1 MGSLVCEAK
10 GNMLIDNDMSEQIK
24 IQLPDG
30 SVREVAQG
38 TTPFDVAMSI
48 SPRLAAAV
56 VVARI
61 RPLTTPVVAGETA
74 VEEADEA
81 QTEAGMYGSAS
92 ELGERL
98 VDLAAP
104 LNEDVALELLKE
116 SDEAALKVV
125 RHSAAHVMATAIL
138 ELFPETKLG
147 HGPATDNGFFYDV
160 YRETPF
166 TEDDLAAIEK
176 RMAEVVARDETF
188 VREQESR
195 EMGLKD
201 YAEHGDFMKV
211 HFIERF
217 TKPGDEISLYRNG
230 KFVDFCRGPHVPST
244 GRVKAFKV
252 TSVAGAY
259 WLGDEKNQQLQRI
272 YGTAFFN
279 AKDMDAH
286 FKRLEEIKARDHR
299 VLGKQLDL
307 FSIQEVAGAGLIF
320 WHPKGGLIRK
330 TMEDWMRD
338 ECIRRGYEMVFTP
351 HIMRRELWKVSGH
364 EGFYSQNMYPP
375 MELDDAEYRL
385 KPMNCP
391 GHILIYK
398 NSPKSYRDLPQR
410 YAELGNVYRYE
421 RSGTMHGLLRVRGFT
436 QDDAHIFCTPE
447 QIESEIAAC
456 VEFADE
462 VLKAFGFAEFK
473 VELSTWDPKDQKSY
487 VGSPEHWETAVGS
500 LKKVLDAKAIPYRE
514 IPGEAAFY
522 GPKIDIKLVD
532 VLGRLWQLST
542 VQFDFN
548 LPQRFEL
555 EYTGE
560 DGEKH
565 RPVMVHR
572 ALFGS
577 VERFFGVLIE
587 HYAGA
592 FPLWLAP
599 VQVGLVPISEKHVEY
614 ARAVKA
620 KLEVAGL
627 RVELDAR
634 NEKMNAKI
642 REFTLQKVPFV
653 LVMGDKEA
661 EQREVNV
668 RVRGGG
674 VQGTFPLSEFIANAT
689 TLITRKELNLS
700 DTPKWHDAVLK
711 AVQSFPTDQFDLN
724 DLYDLRDEFA
734 SIFPNNRHVNE
745 KLRQQLQTLRDE
757 GIIQFLDNEGNYKRI
772 K

>member
-1 MGSLVCEAK
+1 
-10 GNMLIDNDMSEQIK
+10 MSEQSIK
-24 IQLPDG
+24 VQLPDG
-30 SVREVAQG
+30 SVREVARG
-38 TTPFDVAMSI
+38 TTPYDIAMSI

-61 RPLTTPVVAGETA
+61 RPLTPVVSTTTET
-74 VEEADEA
+74 EEENSEA
-81 QTEAGMYGSAS
+81 AMYGGA
-92 ELGERL
+92 EAGERL

-104 LNEDVALELLKE
+104 LTEDVALELLKE

-147 HGPATDNGFFYDV
+147 HGPATDQGFFYDV

-166 TEDDLAAIEK
+166 SETDLAAIEAK
-176 RMAEVVARDETF
+176 MAEVVARDEKF
-188 VREQESR
+188 VREQEAR
-195 EMGLKD
+195 EKGLEEYKQ
-201 YAEHGDFMKV
+201 HGDFMKV

-230 KFVDFCRGPHVPST
+230 EFVDFCRGPHVPST

-259 WLGDEKNQQLQRI
+259 WLGDEKNQQLQRV

-279 AKDMDAH
+279 AKDMEQH

-351 HIMRRELWKVSGH
+351 HIMRRELWKISGH

-391 GHILIYK
+391 GHILIYR
-398 NSPKSYRDLPQR
+398 NSPKSYRDLPVR

-436 QDDAHIFCTPE
+436 QDDAHIFCMPE

-473 VELSTWDPKDQKSY
+473 VELSTWDPKDAKSY
-487 VGSPEHWETAVGS
+487 VGEPQHWEMAVGS
-500 LKKVLDAKAIPYRE
+500 LKKVLDAKGIAYRE

-548 LPQRFEL
+548 LPERFGL

-599 VQVGLVPISEKHVEY
+599 VQVGLVPISEKHLDY

-620 KLEVAGL
+620 KLEAAGL
-627 RVELDAR
+627 RVELDER

-642 REFTLQKVPFV
+642 REFTMQKVPFV

-661 EQREVNV
+661 AAEAVSV
-668 RVRGGG
+668 RTRGKG
-674 VQGTFPLSEFIANAT
+674 
-689 TLITRKELNLS
+689 
-700 DTPKWHDAVLK
+700 
-711 AVQSFPTDQFDLN
+711 
-724 DLYDLRDEFA
+724 
-734 SIFPNNRHVNE
+734 
-745 KLRQQLQTLRDE
+745 DE
-757 GIIQFLDNEGNYKRI
+757 GSVALTDFIERARGVVAARTVQL
-772 K
+772 

>member
-1 MGSLVCEAK
+1 MQAPDTIS
-10 GNMLIDNDMSEQIK
+10 
-24 IQLPDG
+24 IQLPDN
-30 SVREVAQG
+30 SIRTVARG
-38 TTPFDVAMSI
+38 TTPLDIANSI

-56 VVARI
+56 VLARI
-61 RPLTTPVVAGETA
+61 RPTRGTADEGAPEATAGETEA
-74 VEEADEA
+74 AMYADEP
-81 QTEAGMYGSAS
+81 GS
-92 ELGERL
+92 GTRL

-104 LNEDVALELLKE
+104 LHEDIALELLKE
-116 SDEAALKVV
+116 TDEDALRVV

-147 HGPATDNGFFYDV
+147 HGPATDSGFFYDV

-166 TEDDLAAIEK
+166 TEADLAAIEA
-176 RMAEVVARDETF
+176 RMAEVVKRDEPF
-188 VREQESR
+188 VREAATR
-195 EMGLKD
+195 EKGL
-201 YAEHGDFMKV
+201 AEYEQQGDFMKV

-230 KFVDFCRGPHVPST
+230 GFTDFCRGPHVPST

-279 AKDMDAH
+279 AKDLEQH

-330 TMEDWMRD
+330 AMEDWMRD
-338 ECIRRGYEMVFTP
+338 ECIRRGYNIVFTP
-351 HIMRRELWKVSGH
+351 HIMRRELWKISGH
-364 EGFYSQNMYPP
+364 EGFYGQNMYPP

-398 NSPKSYRDLPQR
+398 SSPRSYRDLPIR

-447 QIESEIAAC
+447 QIEDEVVAC
-456 VEFADE
+456 IEFAQS
-462 VLKAFGFAEFK
+462 VLQTFGFAEFR

-487 VGSPEHWETAVGS
+487 TGSAENWKLAIDS
-500 LKKVLDAKAIPYRE
+500 LKSALSRKSIPFVE

-522 GPKIDIKLVD
+522 GPKIDVKLVD

-548 LPQRFEL
+548 LPARFEL

-560 DGEKH
+560 DGERH
-565 RPVMVHR
+565 QPVMVHR

-592 FPLWLAP
+592 FPMWLAP

-614 ARAVKA
+614 ATSVQQR
-620 KLEVAGL
+620 LEAAGL
-627 RVELDAR
+627 RVELDAS
-634 NEKMNAKI
+634 NGKMNAKI
-642 REFTLQKVPFV
+642 RDFTHGKVPFV

-661 EQREVNV
+661 ATDQVSV
-668 RVRGGG
+668 RTRGKGDEGG
-674 VQGTFPLSEFIANAT
+674 VSVA
-689 TLITRKELNLS
+689 
-700 DTPKWHDAVLK
+700 
-711 AVQSFPTDQFDLN
+711 
-724 DLYDLRDEFA
+724 EFA
-734 SIFPNNRHVNE
+734 DRA
-745 KLRQQLQTLRDE
+745 
-757 GIIQFLDNEGNYKRI
+757 KRLVETHAMSLVDAAVATAG
-772 K
+772 

>member
-1 MGSLVCEAK
+1 
-10 GNMLIDNDMSEQIK
+10 MSEQIK

-30 SVREVAQG
+30 SVREVARG
-38 TTPFDVAMSI
+38 TIPYDVAMSI

-61 RPLTTPVVAGETA
+61 RPLTTPVVPGETA
-74 VEEADEA
+74 MEEADEA
-81 QTEAGMYGSAS
+81 QTEAGMYSSAA
-92 ELGERL
+92 EQGERL

-104 LNEDVALELLKE
+104 LEEDVALELLKE
-116 SDEAALKVV
+116 TDEGALKVV

-176 RMAEVVARDETF
+176 RMAEVVARDEKF

-201 YAEHGDFMKV
+201 YREHGDFMKV

-217 TKPGDEISLYRNG
+217 TKPGDQISLYRNG

-259 WLGDEKNQQLQRI
+259 WLGDEKNQQLQRV

-279 AKDMDAH
+279 AKDMEAH

-320 WHPKGGLIRK
+320 WHPKGGMIRK

-351 HIMRRELWKVSGH
+351 HIMRREMWKISGH

-487 VGSPEHWETAVGS
+487 VGSAEHWETAVAS
-500 LKKVLDAKAIPYRE
+500 LKKVLDAKKIPYRE

-599 VQVGLVPISEKHVEY
+599 VQVGLVPISEKHLGY
-614 ARAVKA
+614 AAAVKA
-620 KLEVAGL
+620 KLEAAGL

-642 REFTLQKVPFV
+642 REFTMQKVPFV
-653 LVMGDKEA
+653 LVLGDKEA
-661 EQREVNV
+661 ACETVSV
-668 RVRGGG
+668 RTRGRGDEG
-674 VQGTFPLSEFIANAT
+674 SVAFGSFLE
-689 TLITRKELNLS
+689 RCKELM
-700 DTPKWHDAVLK
+700 TTRAVPL
-711 AVQSFPTDQFDLN
+711 
-724 DLYDLRDEFA
+724 
-734 SIFPNNRHVNE
+734 
-745 KLRQQLQTLRDE
+745 
-757 GIIQFLDNEGNYKRI
+757 
-772 K
+772 

>member
-1 MGSLVCEAK
+1 MAKVGGAGTTSGGYSWCGWGK
-10 GNMLIDNDMSEQIK
+10 GNMLVDDDMSEQMIK

-30 SVREVAQG
+30 SVREVSRG
-38 TTPFDVAMSI
+38 TTAHDVAMSI

-61 RPLTTPVVAGETA
+61 RPLTAVAADSA
-74 VEEADEA
+74 VAEEGSEA
-81 QTEAGMYGSAS
+81 SMYGADAV
-92 ELGERL
+92 GERV
-98 VDLAAP
+98 VDLSAP

-116 SDEAALKVV
+116 GDEASLKVV

-147 HGPATDNGFFYDV
+147 HGPATDAGFFYDV

-166 TEDDLAAIEK
+166 SDEDLAAIEK
-176 RMAEVVARDETF
+176 RMAEVVARDEKF
-188 VREQESR
+188 VREEEPR
-195 EMGLKD
+195 EKGVAD
-201 YAEHGDFMKV
+201 YEKHGEFMKV
-211 HFIERF
+211 HFIEKF
-217 TKPGDEISLYRNG
+217 TKPGEEISLYRNG
-230 KFVDFCRGPHVPST
+230 EFTDFCRGPHVPST

-252 TSVAGAY
+252 ISVAGAY

-279 AKDMDAH
+279 AKDLDAH

-307 FSIQEVAGAGLIF
+307 YSIQEVAGSGLIF

-330 TMEDWMRD
+330 TMEDWMRN
-338 ECIRRGYEMVFTP
+338 ECIRRGYEMVYTP
-351 HIMRRELWKVSGH
+351 HIMRREMWKISGH
-364 EGFYSQNMYPP
+364 EENYGENMYPA

-398 NSPKSYRDLPQR
+398 NSPKSYRDLPVR
-410 YAELGNVYRYE
+410 YAEQGNVYRYE

-447 QIESEIAAC
+447 QIEGEIAGC
-456 VEFADE
+456 IDFAE
-462 VLKAFGFAEFK
+462 SVLKTFGFEEFK
-473 VELSTWDPKDQKSY
+473 VELSTWDPKDKKFI
-487 VGSPEHWETAVGS
+487 GSAEKWDGAVGS
-500 LKKVLDAKAIPYRE
+500 LTKVLDGKGIPYKV

-532 VLGRLWQLST
+532 VLGRMWQLST
-542 VQFDFN
+542 VQFDWN
-548 LPQRFEL
+548 LPARFDL
-555 EYTGE
+555 HYKGE
-560 DGEKH
+560 DGELH
-565 RPVMVHR
+565 QPVMVHR

-592 FPLWLAP
+592 FPMWLAP
-599 VQVGLVPISEKHVEY
+599 VQVGLVPISEKHLEY
-614 ARAVKA
+614 ATAVKA
-620 KLEVAGL
+620 KLEAAGL
-627 RVELDAR
+627 RVELDGR

-661 EQREVNV
+661 ASEAVSV
-668 RVRGGG
+668 RTRGKGDEG
-674 VQGTFPLSEFIANAT
+674 SVSLVEFIERAQGLA
-689 TLITRKELNLS
+689 
-700 DTPKWHDAVLK
+700 
-711 AVQSFPTDQFDLN
+711 
-724 DLYDLRDEFA
+724 A
-734 SIFPNNRHVNE
+734 S
-745 KLRQQLQTLRDE
+745 KSASL
-757 GIIQFLDNEGNYKRI
+757 
-772 K
+772 